1 MVNNKE
7 SVLIIS
13 TMDKFRFKEF
23 IKMIE
28 SMGLLNILTKL
39 DKSFQSAN
47 LKMTA

>member
-7 SVLIIS
+7 SVLIIL
-13 TMDKFRFKEF
+13 TMEKFRFKDI

-39 DKSFQSAN
+39 DKSFKSVN
-47 LKMTA
+47 LKMAE